1 MEIIQSPMIENVSLI
16 ALLVGLQIIQHGLVC
31 KFAPLILLIMLILI
45 LEHVLLNVELN
56 WIYMLM
62 IKIELVSVFA
72 QQDILLIP
80 ILEDA

>member
-1 MEIIQSPMIENVSLI
+1 
-16 ALLVGLQIIQHGLVC
+16 
-31 KFAPLILLIMLILI
+31 MLILI

-62 IKIELVSVFA
+62 IQIELVSVFA